1 MILEQEINVTS
12 SANLATSYSTT
23 SQSYSSLQRF
33 FIGLACVGF
42 FPAVYLIGKLLV
54 G

>member
-1 MILEQEINVTS
+1 MILEQEINITS
-12 SANLATSYSTT
+12 VAASSTT
-23 SQSYSSLQRF
+23 YTFFQRF
-33 FIGLACVGF
+33 LIGLACLGF